1 MALAGLFLGMIA
13 GSAAASFGFF
23 AFDLSLWICLALYS
37 FVGAASVFGIAVLSY
52 VMRSQASDWASS
64 DNHETAVG

>member
-13 GSAAASFGFF
+13 GSTAASVGFF
-23 AFDLSLWICLALYS
+23 AFDLSVLVCLAIYS

-52 VMRSQASDWASS
+52 VLRNQSSDWSTS
-64 DNHETAVG
+64 GSHETAAG